1 MPRYSFTIRWLDR
14 IKEDDPHV
22 TDLPNVA
29 AALSYAERRIGE
41 LQNESR
47 YDRPGIMMVVKDEAR
62 QTVLFLPFLAACA

>member
-1 MPRYSFTIRWLDR
+1 M
-14 IKEDDPHV
+14 
-22 TDLPNVA
+22 PNVA

-62 QTVLFLPFLAACA
+62 QAVLFLPFLAGWSNFIQRTFICVGP

>member
-62 QTVLFLPFLAACA
+62 QTVLFLPFLAGCA